1 MKITIAEKF
10 ELWPVQALTPY
21 ERNSRLHHPD
31 QVEGIAASI
40 AEFGFLAPIVVDTNR
55 NRIAAGHGRLM
66 AAKLLGMTEVP
77 VVAVDHLTEQ
87 QFRAYVIADNKH
99 TDNSRFDDAI
109 LAAELAD
116 LHAEGFDL
124 GPLGFNDD
132 ELAML
137 LPADDEDP
145 AAAATTTDP
154 DAAPDAPVTPT
165 TLQGDLWRLGPHRV
179 LCGDSTSIEQTDVLM
194 GGELAV
200 CLWTDPPY
208 NVNYEGSAGKIL
220 NDHMADDQF
229 GQFLRA
235 VFDNAAAHLVKG
247 APAYIAHA
255 DAGPMG
261 IAFRREFMAAGF
273 YLASCLIWNKNA
285 LVLGRSDY
293 HWKHE
298 PILYGWKAGASHRW
312 YGARDK
318 TTVMDLGD
326 PTITVTADG
335 AVQVVQGETTVLIR
349 GEGITVERVRGS
361 VFYEDK
367 PARNA
372 EHPTMKPVGLIERML
387 ANSSNPGDMVLDLFG
402 GSGSTLIACEQTKR
416 VARVMELDPRF
427 VDVIVQRWQNL
438 TGRTARLEATGETFA
453 EVVARRAGAEP
464 VQAAPQPKPIEQVPV
479 PTPILLAGQPFQQA
493 ANDDN
498 AAARKRA

>member
-1 MKITIAEKF
+1 MKITIAEKHD
-10 ELWPVQALTPY
+10 LWPVEALTPY

-40 AEFGFLAPIVVDTNR
+40 AEFGFISPIIVDTNR

-66 AAKLLGMTEVP
+66 AAKLLGMKQVP
-77 VVAVDHLTEQ
+77 VVEVDHLTEQ

-99 TDNSRFDDAI
+99 TDNSSFDDAM
-109 LAAELAD
+109 LVAELSD
-116 LHAEGFDL
+116 LRAEGFDL
-124 GPLGFNDD
+124 GPLGFSDD
-132 ELAML
+132 ELADL
-137 LPADDEDP
+137 LPPEDEEP
-145 AAAATTTDP
+145 AATATTTDP
-154 DAAPDAPVTPT
+154 DAVPDVPPAPT
-165 TLQGDLWRLGPHRV
+165 TIMGDLWRLGPHRV
-179 LCGDSTSIEQTDVLM
+179 LCGDSTSIEQTDVLLA
-194 GGELAV
+194 GELAV

-235 VFDNAAAHLVKG
+235 VFENAAAHLVKG

-273 YLASCLIWNKNA
+273 YLASCLIWRKNA

-293 HWKHE
+293 HWQHE
-298 PILYGWKAGASHRW
+298 PILYGWKAGAGHRW

-318 TTVMDLGD
+318 TTIVELGE
-326 PTITVTADG
+326 PGITMTADG
-335 AVQVVQGETTVLIR
+335 AVQVCLGETTVLIR
-349 GEGITVERVRGS
+349 GDGLTAERVRGS
-361 VFYEDK
+361 VFFEDK

-438 TGRTARLEATGETFA
+438 TGRVARLDATGETFA
-453 EVVARRAGAEP
+453 QVVARRA
-464 VQAAPQPKPIEQVPV
+464 AAPGQDKPREQLPAPV
-479 PTPILLAGQPFQQA
+479 PFFAAGQPFIQA
-493 ANDDN
+493 ANDDHDD
-498 AAARKRA
+498 ARKRA

>member
-1 MKITIAEKF
+1 MTIKIADKF
-10 ELWPVQALTPY
+10 DLWPVTDLVPY
-21 ERNSRLHHPD
+21 EKNSRLHDED
-31 QVEGIAASI
+31 QVAGIAASI
-40 AEFGFLAPIVVDTNR
+40 AEFGFIAPIIVDTKR

-66 AAKLLGMTEVP
+66 AARILGMDRVP
-77 VVAVDHLTEQ
+77 VVAVDHMTEQ

-99 TDNSRFDDAI
+99 TDNSRFDMAV
-109 LAAELAD
+109 LASELAD
-116 LHAEGFDL
+116 LAADGFDL
-124 GPLGFNDD
+124 DPLGFTHD
-132 ELAML
+132 ELAEL
-137 LPADDEDP
+137 LPDMDEEP
-145 AAAATTTDP
+145 AGSATVASP
-154 DAAPDAPVTPT
+154 DAVPDAPATPT
-165 TLQGDLWRLGPHRV
+165 TVLGDLWRLGPHRV
-179 LCGDSTSIEQTDVLM
+179 LCGDSTSIEQTDTLLA
-194 GGELAV
+194 GELAV

-298 PILYGWKAGASHRW
+298 PILYGWKAGAGHRW

-318 TTVMDLGD
+318 NTVMDLGD
-326 PTITVTADG
+326 PSITVTGDG

-402 GSGSTLIACEQTKR
+402 GSGSTLIACEQTRR

-438 TGRTARLEATGETFA
+438 TGRTARLDATGETFA
-453 EVVARRAGAEP
+453 DVVASRAAAPVVEQRRAA
-464 VQAAPQPKPIEQVPV
+464 PV
-479 PTPILLAGQPFQQA
+479 PAPVPFFAAGQPFQVA
-493 ANDDN
+493 ANDDEFS
-498 AAARKRA
+498 ARKRA